1 MIKVDI
7 QMYYS
12 DLIQAYVNKEK
23 FERDIKNV
31 ELGYTIYVEVVDI
44 KGIRIKFNP
53 KYVAYI
59 KYSNGVEDENT
70 L

>member
-12 DLIQAYVNKEK
+12 DLIQAYVNKET

-31 ELGYTIYVEVVDI
+31 ELGNTIYV
-44 KGIRIKFNP
+44 GSR
-53 KYVAYI
+53 
-59 KYSNGVEDENT
+59 
-70 L
+70 